1 MPPDADDLAIAEH
14 LAREVG
20 QALVAAR
27 AQWLDERRSWW
38 YIESGADR
46 LGHDLLVDA
55 LAELRPADAVL
66 SEEGDDHGDRHEAE
80 RCWIVDP
87 LDGSA
92 DFPDPSSGAFAI
104 HVALVQDGAVP
115 VAAVSLPAIDAL
127 HSTGE
132 PHTVD
137 PDRSAPIVVGGRSV
151 VGFTRRLAAELGG
164 TPAAVGSSGV
174 KAMAVVRGEADVYVH
189 PSELW
194 EWDVCAPAAVA
205 AAAGLHVSGVDGSE
219 LRFNR
224 SRPVS
229 PGLVVCRP
237 ELADRVMALLA

>member
-1 MPPDADDLAIAEH
+1 MLASLPPDADDLAIAEH

-27 AQWLDERRSWW
+27 ARWIAERRSWW
-38 YIESGADR
+38 DIESGADQ

-55 LAELRPADAVL
+55 LTELRPADAVL
-66 SEEGDDHGDRHEAE
+66 SEEGDDHGDRHGAA

-92 DFPDPSSGAFAI
+92 DFPDPASGAFAI
-104 HVALVQDGAVP
+104 HVALVEDGAVP

-132 PHTVD
+132 PHALD
-137 PDRSAPIVVGGRSV
+137 PDRSEPIVVGGRSV

-164 TPAAVGSSGV
+164 TPTAVGSSGV
-174 KAMAVVRGEADVYVH
+174 KAMAVVRGLRGTEWLIQAMQQAEGFAVDLALPITDLEPEAVEKY
-189 PSELW
+189 
-194 EWDVCAPAAVA
+194 
-205 AAAGLHVSGVDGSE
+205 GLEKYATGIVDE
-219 LRFNR
+219 
-224 SRPVS
+224 
-229 PGLVVCRP
+229 
-237 ELADRVMALLA
+237 